1 MRKELTPGL
10 QFGIFDLDKNGL
22 IDQSEFLLACQAI
35 DIPISKGDA
44 TELMQHWGIEK
55 PRTTVT
61 NLQLR
66 PKYFLNEDSFFS
78 IVRIPILFLHFS
90 LVAAVE
96 QRKLTAMHRLV
107 QG

>member
-1 MRKELTPGL
+1 MEAFVPTCRIELIIVL
-10 QFGIFDLDKNGL
+10 EQFGIFDLDKNGL

-35 DIPISKGDA
+35 DIPISKADA

-78 IVRIPILFLHFS
+78 IVRENGLKCP
-90 LVAAVE
+90 V
-96 QRKLTAMHRLV
+96 
-107 QG
+107 